1 MKAEIITIGDEILI
15 GQIIDTNSAW
25 IAEQLNTAGFTVLR
39 KFSIGDDR
47 TEIRDTINEALHR
60 SEAVIVTG
68 GLGPTKD
75 DITKLTLAEMFGGG
89 MVRDEETYERNRRIL
104 EARGIEY
111 NDLNKGQS
119 LVPAQATVL
128 QNLHGTA
135 PGLWFERDGHVL
147 VSLPGVPFEMKEL
160 MNGEVLPR
168 LEKRF
173 RHGKVIHKTAIT
185 FGLAESVLAATI
197 SDWEDALPDYLHL
210 AYLPSPAQIRL
221 RLSAYD
227 IEGRE
232 EAAEIDRQFATL
244 EKLIPEHFIGYG
256 DDTLASVTA
265 ATLSSRGNTLAVA
278 ESCTGGAL
286 SACFTSMP
294 GASEYFLGSV
304 VSYSNEV
311 KASVLGVSRAD
322 LAAYGAVSE
331 QVARQMAEGVRRL
344 CGSDYALATT
354 GVAGP
359 SGGSPDKPVG
369 TVWIALATPDGTTAR
384 LFTFAKLRAQNI
396 ERASANAINM
406 LRLHLLDA
414 SKR

>member
-1 MKAEIITIGDEILI
+1 
-15 GQIIDTNSAW
+15 
-25 IAEQLNTAGFTVLR
+25 
-39 KFSIGDDR
+39 
-47 TEIRDTINEALHR
+47 
-60 SEAVIVTG
+60 
-68 GLGPTKD
+68 
-75 DITKLTLAEMFGGG
+75 
-89 MVRDEETYERNRRIL
+89 
-104 EARGIEY
+104 
-111 NDLNKGQS
+111 
-119 LVPAQATVL
+119 
-128 QNLHGTA
+128 
-135 PGLWFERDGHVL
+135 
-147 VSLPGVPFEMKEL
+147 
-160 MNGEVLPR
+160 
-168 LEKRF
+168 
-173 RHGKVIHKTAIT
+173 
-185 FGLAESVLAATI
+185 
-197 SDWEDALPDYLHL
+197 
-210 AYLPSPAQIRL
+210 
-221 RLSAYD
+221 
-227 IEGRE
+227 
-232 EAAEIDRQFATL
+232 
-244 EKLIPEHFIGYG
+244 
-256 DDTLASVTA
+256 
-265 ATLSSRGNTLAVA
+265 
-278 ESCTGGAL
+278 
-286 SACFTSMP
+286 MP